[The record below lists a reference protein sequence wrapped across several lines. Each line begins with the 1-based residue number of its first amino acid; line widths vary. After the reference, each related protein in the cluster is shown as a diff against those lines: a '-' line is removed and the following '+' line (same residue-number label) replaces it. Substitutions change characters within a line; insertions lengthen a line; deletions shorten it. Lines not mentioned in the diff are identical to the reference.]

1 MHFKYRAFISYSH
14 HDKKWAD
21 WLHKAL
27 ETYKIPISVKD
38 LDNQKSLELTPIF
51 RDREELPTS
60 SGLSEAIVNALRESK
75 YLIVIC
81 SPNAVKSQYV
91 NKEIIDFKS
100 IHGEDS
106 VLAIIVDGEPYAIEK
121 NNSLNPNIEAFPKAL
136 KYRVGQDKNLTDE
149 RIEPIAADAREI
161 GDGKERA
168 KIKLIAGMLGIGF
181 DDLWRR
187 EKRRKK
193 RRNIIIFS
201 IILVLF
207 IIISSLSIF
216 SLLQWKEAEHQ
227 KIVALEG
234 RRAAEKLV
242 DHTLFDLRDK
252 LEPMGKLK
260 ILRSTQE
267 AVDIYYKELGNMDL
281 SLADKFKIAT
291 YYTDSGYY
299 YLNIGNTNKAKIHF
313 ETAENRM
320 LEVIKED
327 PTNLLHQR
335 NLATVYSALGSLF
348 KVQGKL
354 KESKKYYL
362 LSQSTLKNILQM
374 SSNVNIRFQLAKND
388 GDMAHILQQ
397 EMAFGKAKELYVKS
411 LQHIKKLIEKDT
423 TREQWK
429 LDLAVVHTNYGTML
443 EFLNQYKEAF
453 IQFQDA
459 QYIREKLFNSHLNNK
474 LYEHALW
481 ESYLYVG
488 SVYFTY
494 FKNFEESKKYFEKA
508 LSIILKLTSFDPI
521 NSQWQVSLAR
531 NYKKLGDIYAEKE
544 LEESSNYYHK
554 ALNVLETFMQRNNK
568 ESRIEYEYILYCGT
582 VGNFE
587 LRQNKTDDA
596 KKYFEKALK
605 GIQKLIK
612 KNPSKTFYQ
621 YALAMTYDDLA
632 TLYMDYL
639 GKVDI
644 YNFYSQAEY
653 YGEKKKAQEKGL
665 IYREKS
671 YKILV
676 QLKKDDPLNPIW
688 K

>member
-1 MHFKYRAFISYSH
+1 
-14 HDKKWAD
+14 
-21 WLHKAL
+21 
-27 ETYKIPISVKD
+27 
-38 LDNQKSLELTPIF
+38 
-51 RDREELPTS
+51 
-60 SGLSEAIVNALRESK
+60 
-75 YLIVIC
+75 VIC

-106 VLAIIVDGEPYAIEK
+106 VLAIIVDGEPYALEK
-121 NNSLNPNIEAFPKAL
+121 NDSFNPDIEAFPKAL
-136 KYRVGQDKNLTDE
+136 KYRVGQDKNLTDD

-193 RRNIIIFS
+193 RRYIIIFS
-201 IILVLF
+201 IISVLF

-216 SLLQWKEAEHQ
+216 SLFQWKEAEHQ
-227 KIVALEG
+227 KTIAIEG

-267 AVDIYYKELGNMDL
+267 AVDIYYKQLGNIDL

-299 YLNIGNTNKAKIHF
+299 YLNIGNINKAKIHF
-313 ETAENRM
+313 ETAANRM

-327 PTNLLHQR
+327 PTNLLQQR

-348 KVQGKL
+348 KVQSKL
-354 KESKKYYL
+354 KEAKKYYL
-362 LSQSTLKNILQM
+362 LSENILMSILQM
-374 SSNVNIRFQLAKND
+374 SSNINIRFQVAKNHS
-388 GDMAHILQQ
+388 DMAHILQQ

-411 LQHIKKLIEKDT
+411 LQQIKKLIEKDT

-429 LDLAVVHTNYGTML
+429 FDLAVVHTNYGTML
-443 EFLNQYKEAF
+443 EFLNQYEKALV
-453 IQFQDA
+453 QFQEA
-459 QYIREKLFNSHLNNK
+459 QNIREKLFHSHPNNK

-488 SVYFTY
+488 SVYFSY
-494 FKNFEESKKYFEKA
+494 FKNFKESKKYFEKA
-508 LSIILKLTSFDPI
+508 LSIISKLTSIDPI
-521 NSQWQVSLAR
+521 NSQWQLSLAR
-531 NYKKLGDIYAEKE
+531 NYKKLGDLHKEKE
-544 LEESSNYYHK
+544 AKDASNYYYK
-554 ALNVLETFMQRNNK
+554 ALNLLETFMQRNNK

-587 LRQNKTDDA
+587 LSQNKTNDA

-612 KNPSKTFYQ
+612 KNPSKILYQ
-621 YALAMTYDDLA
+621 YTLAMTYDDLA

-639 GKVDI
+639 GKIDI
-644 YNFYSQAEY
+644 DNFYSQAEY
-653 YGEKKKAQEKGL
+653 YGEKKKNQIKGF

-671 YKILV
+671 YKILS